1 MTLRELI
8 FDVTFRGNTGPL
20 SRTNTAVDNLS
31 KKLDVI
37 SNKANKLGN
46 SLMLKMTAPITLAG
60 GKIIKTAM
68 NFESAMS
75 EVKAI
80 SGASGKEFDALKKK
94 AREMGATT
102 QFSASQS
109 AEALKYMAMAGW
121 STDKM
126 IAALPGVMNLA
137 AASGESLGTVSDI
150 VTDSMTA
157 FGLKASEAGRFSDVL
172 AQASSKSNTKVSLMG
187 ETFKYVAPVAGALKY
202 SIEDT
207 AIAVG
212 LMANSGI
219 KGSQAGTALRG
230 AMSNMVK
237 PTKEMQNA
245 MNKLGISV
253 TDSQG
258 KMKPFKTV
266 MDDMR
271 RGFSKLS
278 TDQKAY
284 YANVLFGDTAMSGML
299 GIINA
304 TTEDYDALTKSIY
317 GASGA
322 ALRQSEIMQDN
333 LQGDFNKLKSAVE
346 EISLQIGEILVPKL
360 RKGTQYVTELVN
372 RFGKLDDNTKMTILK
387 IIGLAAAIGPLIRV
401 FGFATSGVSIFLKTL
416 SFLSKI
422 NIVLPFIRL
431 LIISLFKLRTAF
443 VALRVMGL
451 KGMLFAGLKT
461 IFMTLGTT
469 ILPVVATIGL
479 LVAAGYLLYTNWA
492 MVKAKGLEFIGSLKE
507 KFNSFLPDIMAI
519 WENLKQIFISLLP
532 IFAAVLGG
540 IMGGLGSFIKS
551 VTNIIGSVIKIFKG
565 ITDFLVG
572 VFTGDWGRAWNGIL
586 GIFTGIIDTIKGIFQ
601 GVIDFFKSVLGGF
614 LSGIDEGK
622 IAAESAK
629 QSFSGP
635 KPKTVIPQDGPR
647 RVDIPHFAKGVNN
660 FSGGLAIV
668 GEKGPELVNL
678 PKGSSVKTN
687 AQTKDILSFDNKA
700 YDYYYD
706 KTPVTSSNKS
716 VHVVFSPTIN
726 VTTNSDN
733 PYEIADVSK
742 DKIRQYFEEFIDEAD
757 LAS

>member
-278 TDQKAY
+278 TDQRAY

-387 IIGLAAAIGPLIRV
+387 IIGLAAAIGPLIKV
-401 FGFATSGVSIFLKTL
+401 FGFAASGVSIFLKTL

-422 NIVLPFIRL
+422 NIVFPFIRL

-461 IFMTLGTT
+461 TFVTLGTT
-469 ILPVVATIGL
+469 ILPVVAAIGL

-492 MVKAKGLEFIGSLKE
+492 VVKAKGLEFIGSLKE
-507 KFNSFLPDIMAI
+507 KFNSFVPDIMAI

-532 IFAAVLGG
+532 VFAAVLGG
-540 IMGGLGSFIKS
+540 ILGGLGSFIKS
-551 VTNIIGSVIKIFKG
+551 VTNIIGSVIKVFKG

-614 LSGIDEGK
+614 LGGIDEGK

-647 RVDIPHFAKGVNN
+647 RVEIPHFAKGVSN
-660 FSGGLAIV
+660 FGGGLAIV

-678 PKGSSVKTN
+678 PRGSSVKTN

-706 KTPVTSSNKS
+706 KTPVTSSNKN
-716 VHVVFSPTIN
+716 VHVVFSPTVN

-742 DKIRQYFEEFIDEAD
+742 DKIRQYFEEFIEEAD